1 MDNTTAHDR
10 LVAAFAPAHVWPR
23 KLTKTVLRAHN
34 IYNTWDLLING
45 ECAIEWQPAGD
56 SRMMIVNGW
65 RLWRKGYKFANAQ
78 WYDHGARA
86 FNPWSMADKQAKLLD
101 AVEWARTH
109 LNVPADSW
117 VRSPFGSYV
126 PVVAMLRAKERCG
139 Q

>member
-1 MDNTTAHDR
+1 MDTSAANSTADTMF
-10 LVAAFAPAHVWPR
+10 VPVHVWPR
-23 KLTKTVLRAHN
+23 KLTKTVLRTHGT
-34 IYNTWDLLING
+34 YSTHGLLLKG

-65 RLWRKGYKFANAQ
+65 RLWRKGYKFANAP
-78 WYDHGARA
+78 WYDHGQLA
-86 FNPWSMADKQAKLLD
+86 FNPMTMADKQAKLLE
-101 AVEWARTH
+101 AVEWAQAN
-109 LNVPADSW
+109 LGVPTDSW